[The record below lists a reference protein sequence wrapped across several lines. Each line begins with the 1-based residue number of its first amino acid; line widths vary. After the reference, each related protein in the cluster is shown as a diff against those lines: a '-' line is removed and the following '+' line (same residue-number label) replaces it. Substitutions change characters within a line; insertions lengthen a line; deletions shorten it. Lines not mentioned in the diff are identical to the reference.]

1 MESLNVKTKA
11 GCAAVMTAASLFA
24 QWAHWFIFE
33 KIEFSSFYLFFT
45 PLVLCFM
52 YRLLMAD
59 SENGGRFSKP
69 FIFIFTVALPLA
81 AAFIISAFMLLNY
94 PDKHVFSGQAGKR
107 HTLRADCSLFGQNIY
122 NLCLSSGLFGH

>member
-81 AAFIISAFMLLNY
+81 AAFIISVFMLLNY
-94 PDKHVFSGQAGKR
+94 PDQAGKR

>member
-45 PLVLCFM
+45 PLVL
-52 YRLLMAD
+52 L
-59 SENGGRFSKP
+59 
-69 FIFIFTVALPLA
+69 
-81 AAFIISAFMLLNY
+81 
-94 PDKHVFSGQAGKR
+94 
-107 HTLRADCSLFGQNIY
+107 SLI
-122 NLCLSSGLFGH
+122 HI